1 MTVSALSSVSV
12 ASAVA
17 PALSRTVVA
26 QPEAAATVEQEDR
39 SSEVPKA
46 SATQEEDASQVQQQ
60 RQEQQQIQALRA
72 IDREVRAH
80 EQAHA
85 SVGGRY
91 ASSPVYTFE
100 RGPDGVYYAIGGKVD
115 IDTAPI
121 PNDPA
126 ATVEKM
132 QIVQAAALAPMEP
145 SPTDRRIASE
155 AQRRELTAQFELA
168 TAETA
173 DQPQFNI
180 VI

>member
-1 MTVSALSSVSV
+1 MAVSALSSASV
-12 ASAVA
+12 ASVA
-17 PALSRTVVA
+17 APTLSRPVV
-26 QPEAAATVEQEDR
+26 PEPQAAATIEQEDR
-39 SSEVPKA
+39 SSEVPEAKPARDAEA
-46 SATQEEDASQVQQQ
+46 SEAQQQ
-60 RQEQQQIQALRA
+60 RQEQAQIQSLRA

-91 ASSPVYTFE
+91 AGNPVYTFE
-100 RGPDGVYYAIGGKVD
+100 RGPDGVYYAVGGKVD
-115 IDTAPI
+115 IDTAPV

-126 ATVEKM
+126 ATIEKM

-168 TAETA
+168 SEEVANP
-173 DQPQFNI
+173 PQLDI

>member
-1 MTVSALSSVSV
+1 MAVSALSSASV
-12 ASAVA
+12 ASVVA
-17 PALSRTVVA
+17 PTLSRAAVP
-26 QPEAAATVEQEDR
+26 QPQPAATIEQEDR
-39 SSEVPKA
+39 SSEVPDV
-46 SATQEEDASQVQQQ
+46 SADQGDATTEAQQQ
-60 RQEQQQIQALRA
+60 RQEQAQIQSLRA

-91 ASSPVYTFE
+91 AGNPVYTFE

-115 IDTAPI
+115 IDTAPV

-126 ATVEKM
+126 ATIEKM

-145 SPTDRRIASE
+145 SPADRRIASE

-168 TAETA
+168 A
-173 DQPQFNI
+173 DDRAGESQLNI

>member
-17 PALSRTVVA
+17 PALSRTAVA

-39 SSEVPKA
+39 SSELPKA
-46 SATQEEDASQVQQQ
+46 SSTQEEDTSQVQQQ
-60 RQEQQQIQALRA
+60 RQEQQQIQTLRA

-91 ASSPVYTFE
+91 AGSPVYTFE

-173 DQPQFNI
+173 DQSQFNI